1 MKKVIKQMMEQEK
14 KWQLL
19 DLKLSMLELDM
30 KENELDKRLQE
41 LGV

>member
-1 MKKVIKQMMEQEK
+1 MKKLIKQMMEQEK

-30 KENELDKRLQE
+30 KENELDRRLQE